1 MLNNIVT
8 DNEHLHPVDLLG
20 QRASRKSSIPDRK
33 KTAES
38 WSLSVDERRTSRRL
52 EVRLPTTTYVQDRL
66 ARGLTKSLSL
76 GGLSMTFTGDV
87 PAMLNQQIQLSLNPN
102 ADQLGS
108 LGVVC
113 GIRPSDEV
121 LG

>member
-1 MLNNIVT
+1 MVNNIVT

-20 QRASRKSSIPDRK
+20 QRDSRKSSIPDRK

-52 EVRLPTTTYVQDRL
+52 EVRLPTTIYVQDRM
-66 ARGLTKSLSL
+66 ARGMTKSLSL

-87 PAMLNQQIQLSLNPN
+87 PYLS
-102 ADQLGS
+102 
-108 LGVVC
+108 
-113 GIRPSDEV
+113 R
-121 LG
+121 